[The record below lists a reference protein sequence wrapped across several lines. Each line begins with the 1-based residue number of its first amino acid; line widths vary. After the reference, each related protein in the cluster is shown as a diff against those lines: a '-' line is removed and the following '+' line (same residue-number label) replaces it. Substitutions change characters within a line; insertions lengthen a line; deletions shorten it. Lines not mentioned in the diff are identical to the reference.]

1 MWHVWKRREYTQ
13 GLVGKP
19 EGNVSLGRRM
29 LRWEDGIKLNLK
41 ETELDGLNWINL
53 SLGKNKYEH
62 VMKSRLPWNVANF

>member
-29 LRWEDGIKLNLK
+29 LRWENDIKLSLK

-53 SLGKNKYEH
+53 SLGMNKYEH
-62 VMKSRLPWNVANF
+62 VMKRQLP